1 MQYTT
6 SPQDINRF
14 MGGVEG
20 GVERLRIL
28 FSAYQ
33 SAREISEAGL
43 KRMFSGS
50 ILDKAHETAATG
62 GKQMAMPLFEEH
74 VPTRRRILMTGTPR
88 LFVSRSRLLK
98 DAAQKFGMKKVV
110 AFSRT
115 NARAKS
121 LQEELVKRGS
131 YFSDVIRVYGVM
143 SAMKREAIYSRLLQ
157 PVGEDESI
165 VVCNSKV
172 MVTGFDLPDCDGVFL
187 ADWMESH
194 AKILQ
199 AVARAAR
206 KW

>member
-1 MQYTT
+1 
-6 SPQDINRF
+6 
-14 MGGVEG
+14 
-20 GVERLRIL
+20 
-28 FSAYQ
+28 
-33 SAREISEAGL
+33 
-43 KRMFSGS
+43 
-50 ILDKAHETAATG
+50 
-62 GKQMAMPLFEEH
+62 
-74 VPTRRRILMTGTPR
+74 
-88 LFVSRSRLLK
+88 
-98 DAAQKFGMKKVV
+98 MKKVV

-131 YFSDVIRVYGVM
+131 YFSDDIRVYGVM
-143 SAMKREAIYSRLLQ
+143 SATKREAIYSRLLQ

-187 ADWMESH
+187 ADRMESH
-194 AKILQ
+194 AMISQ

>member
-20 GVERLRIL
+20 EVERLRIL